1 MHTKMRS
8 KCLALTSK
16 NGTIYKRKCIEL
28 AFPSEM
34 PLGCSRLK
42 RGKMK
47 FNKVL
52 ENIQTYEAGKPI
64 ELVVREFGIASED
77 VVKLAS
83 NENPIGTNP
92 AVAEVIRENATKA
105 YLYPDDSMFELKA
118 ALSRKY
124 DVADDNII
132 IGAGS
137 DQVLE
142 FISRALL
149 DDNASVLM
157 SAVTFAMYEIYAKQM
172 GAKIIRTASYEH
184 KYDEFMEAY
193 TMHKPKIVYIC
204 TPNNPTGDA
213 TSKTEVLR
221 IIEAIS
227 KEALVV
233 VDGAYMEY
241 AAAKDVKYAITPKD
255 LLGYENVIYLG
266 TFSKA
271 YGLGGMRVGYG
282 IAQEVLIHEL
292 YKMRPPFNIST
303 LSLAAAITACKDEDF
318 VSESI
323 TLHQKQIQR
332 YEAFA
337 KENGFRYIES
347 YTNFITYL
355 FDGTMDSTEI
365 ADALLKRGVIIRD
378 LASYGL
384 NAIRITIGT
393 AKQNDVFFK
402 HFSEVL

>member
-1 MHTKMRS
+1 MR
-8 KCLALTSK
+8 
-16 NGTIYKRKCIEL
+16 
-28 AFPSEM
+28 
-34 PLGCSRLK
+34 
-42 RGKMK
+42 

-52 ENIQTYEAGKPI
+52 ENIKTYEAGKPI
-64 ELVVREFGIASED
+64 ELVVREFGIAPED

-92 AVAEVIRENATKA
+92 AISKVIRSNADIA
-105 YLYPDDSMFELKA
+105 HLYPDDSMFELKA
-118 ALSRKY
+118 ALSAKF
-124 DVADDNII
+124 DVQDENII

-142 FISRALL
+142 FVSRAVL
-149 DDNASVLM
+149 DENSSVLM

-193 TMHKPKIVYIC
+193 RMHKPKIIYLC

-213 TSKTEVLR
+213 TSKEDVLK
-221 IIEAIS
+221 IIDAVDKNTVI
-227 KEALVV
+227 V

-241 AAAKDVKYAITPKD
+241 AAAKDAKYAITPND
-255 LLGYENVIYLG
+255 LMEYENVIYLG

-271 YGLGGMRVGYG
+271 HGLGGMRVGYG
-282 IAQEVLIHEL
+282 IAQAELIGEL
-292 YKMRPPFNIST
+292 HKMRPPFNIST
-303 LSLAAAITACKDEDF
+303 LSLAVAIEACKDNSF
-318 VSESI
+318 VEESI
-323 TLHQKQIQR
+323 TLHQEQIKR

-337 KENGFRYIES
+337 KEQGFKYIES

-355 FDGTMDSTEI
+355 FDENMDSTEI
-365 ADALLKRGVIIRD
+365 SDALLKRGVIIRN
-378 LASYGL
+378 LASYGM
-384 NAIRITIGT
+384 NAMRITIGT

-402 HFSEVL
+402 HFLEVIA

>member
-1 MHTKMRS
+1 
-8 KCLALTSK
+8 
-16 NGTIYKRKCIEL
+16 
-28 AFPSEM
+28 
-34 PLGCSRLK
+34 
-42 RGKMK
+42 MK

-64 ELVVREFGIASED
+64 ELVVREFGIAAKD

-92 AVAEVIRENATKA
+92 AIAKVIRSNADIA
-105 YLYPDDSMFELKA
+105 HLYPDDSMFELKA
-118 ALSRKY
+118 ALGSKFN
-124 DVADDNII
+124 VQDDNII

-137 DQVLE
+137 DQVIE

-149 DDNASVLM
+149 DENASVLM

-172 GAKIIRTASYEH
+172 GAKILRTASYEH

-193 TMHKPKIVYIC
+193 RMHRPKIIYLC

-213 TSKTEVLR
+213 TSKEEVLK
-221 IIEAIS
+221 IIHAVDTDT
-227 KEALVV
+227 LVV

-241 AAAKDVKYAITPKD
+241 AAAKDPQYAITPND
-255 LLGYENVIYLG
+255 LVGYENVIYLG

-271 YGLGGMRVGYG
+271 HGLGGMRVGYG
-282 IAQEVLIHEL
+282 IAQPELIKEL
-292 YKMRPPFNIST
+292 HKMRPPFNIST
-303 LSLAAAITACKDEDF
+303 LSLAVAIEACKDDSF
-318 VSESI
+318 VKESI
-323 TLHQKQIQR
+323 ALHQEQIKR

-337 KENGFRYIES
+337 EEQGFEYIES

-355 FDGTMDSTEI
+355 FDENMDSTKI
-365 ADALLKRGVIIRD
+365 ADALLKRGVIIRN
-378 LASYGL
+378 LASYGM
-384 NAIRITIGT
+384 NAMRITIGT

-402 HFSEVL
+402 HFSEVIA

>member
-1 MHTKMRS
+1 MR
-8 KCLALTSK
+8 
-16 NGTIYKRKCIEL
+16 
-28 AFPSEM
+28 
-34 PLGCSRLK
+34 
-42 RGKMK
+42 

-52 ENIQTYEAGKPI
+52 QNIKTYEAGKPI
-64 ELVVREFGIASED
+64 ELVVREYGIAAQD

-92 AVAEVIRENATKA
+92 AIAKVIRSNADIA
-105 YLYPDDSMFELKA
+105 HLYPDDSMFELKE
-118 ALSRKY
+118 ALSAEY
-124 DVADDNII
+124 GVNDENII

-142 FISRALL
+142 FISRAVL
-149 DDNASVLM
+149 DENSSVLM

-172 GAKIIRTASYEH
+172 GAKIIRTASHEH

-193 TMHKPKIVYIC
+193 RMHKPKIIYIC

-213 TSKTEVLR
+213 TSREEVLE
-221 IIEAIS
+221 IINAVDNDT
-227 KEALVV
+227 LVV

-241 AAAKDVKYAITPKD
+241 AAAKDENYAITPND

-271 YGLGGMRVGYG
+271 HGLGGMRVGYG
-282 IAQEVLIHEL
+282 IGQAELIKEL
-292 YKMRPPFNIST
+292 YKMRPPFNITT
-303 LSLAAAITACKDEDF
+303 LSLLVAIEACKDNSF
-318 VSESI
+318 VKESVA
-323 TLHQKQIQR
+323 LHQEQIKR

-337 KENGFRYIES
+337 DAQGFKYIES

-355 FDGTMDSTEI
+355 FDEGMDSTKI
-365 ADALLKRGVIIRD
+365 ADALLKRGVIIRN
-378 LASYGL
+378 LASYEM

-402 HFSEVL
+402 HFLEVTA

>member
-1 MHTKMRS
+1 
-8 KCLALTSK
+8 
-16 NGTIYKRKCIEL
+16 
-28 AFPSEM
+28 
-34 PLGCSRLK
+34 
-42 RGKMK
+42 MK

-64 ELVVREFGIASED
+64 ELVVREYGIAPQD

-83 NENPIGTNP
+83 NENPIGTSP
-92 AVAEVIRENATKA
+92 AVSKAIVDNANKA
-105 YLYPDDSMFELKA
+105 HLYPDDSMFELKK
-118 ALSRKY
+118 ALSSKFNVQ
-124 DVADDNII
+124 DENII

-149 DDNASVLM
+149 NEDTSVLM

-193 TMHKPKIVYIC
+193 RMHRPKIIYLC

-213 TSKTEVLR
+213 ASKEEVLK
-221 IIEAIS
+221 IIDAVDKDTLIV
-227 KEALVV
+227 L
-233 VDGAYMEY
+233 DGAYMEY
-241 AAAKDVKYAITPKD
+241 AAAKDSKYAITPND
-255 LLGYENVIYLG
+255 LISYENVIYLG

-282 IAQEVLIHEL
+282 IAQSELIHAL
-292 YKMRPPFNIST
+292 YKMRPPFNISSI
-303 LSLAAAITACKDEDF
+303 SLAAAIEACKEDSF
-318 VSESI
+318 VEESI
-323 TLHQKQIQR
+323 ALHQEQIKR
-332 YEAFA
+332 YENFA
-337 KENGFRYIES
+337 EEQGLRYIES

-355 FDGTMDSTEI
+355 FDENMDSTKI
-365 ADALLKRGVIIRD
+365 SDALLKRGVIIRN

-393 AKQNDVFFK
+393 VKQNDVFFK
-402 HFSEVL
+402 HFLEVVV